1 MEKEIIVKV
10 SHVSKDYRIYKRDT
24 DRLKEVFSLKGKT
37 YHKIFNALT
46 DVSLEL
52 RRGESLGL
60 IGRNGAGKSTLLKI
74 IAGLSDA
81 TQGQVSIRGSLAAIL
96 ELTSNL
102 KSELTGIENI
112 KVNLQLRGFNNN
124 NIEKKTDEIADFSEL
139 GEFLDRKVKMY
150 SSGMKSRLGFA
161 IAMSCDPDV
170 LILDEVLAVGD
181 FSFQTK
187 CLEKI
192 NSMRERMAILFVSHS
207 MSSIRQFCNKAIV
220 FDSGTA
226 VFEGKSEDAAAFY
239 MKLENKKNK
248 EELETK
254 ALKKKKA
261 SEFYG
266 TLFNNKKKITDVSY
280 KWNKENYIKN
290 EKMIF
295 EFSFKLNF
303 KPHNLIIGIPIWDS
317 LGNMVTSM
325 STDQDDSV
333 TARFEDGSFYG
344 NLSLKNIFSPGEY
357 ISILSIYDGAEAL
370 YRQLDNFTADVHK
383 HRYFGHMTPE
393 HNWTIEKK

>member
-10 SHVSKDYRIYKRDT
+10 SNVSKDYRIYKRDA
-24 DRLKEVFSLKGKT
+24 DRLKELFNLKGKK
-37 YHKIFNALT
+37 YHTIFSALN

-52 RRGESLGL
+52 RKGESLGF
-60 IGRNGAGKSTLLKI
+60 IGKNGAGKSTLLKI
-74 IAGLSDA
+74 IAGLSEA

-96 ELTSNL
+96 EVTSNL

-124 NIEKKTDEIADFSEL
+124 DIEKKTDEIGDFSEV

-161 IAMSCDPDV
+161 IAMSCEPDV

-207 MSSIRQFCNKAIV
+207 MNSIRQFCNKAIV

-226 VFEGKSEDAAAFY
+226 VFEGKSEDATAYY

-317 LGNMVTSM
+317 LGNIVTSM

-333 TARFEDGSFYG
+333 TTRFENGTFYG
-344 NLSLKNIFSPGEY
+344 RLCLKNIFSPGEY
-357 ISILSIYDGAEAL
+357 INILSIYDGAEAL
-370 YRQLDNFTADVHK
+370 YRQLDNFSADVLK